1 MAAQQAILVITP
13 TEGDTWHVGGPITC
27 KISSQQTA
35 GAYTVLEFI
44 LNPQGGPPLH
54 VHHREDELFYVV
66 EGQCTVGTKEQSQQ
80 SSAGTL
86 VRFPKGT
93 PHFFHNESSVPCKL
107 LITAIPGGLDYY
119 FAEIAAALAANQ
131 PDNISAINQ
140 KYQIDFLPPS

>member
-1 MAAQQAILVITP
+1 MATEQSILVISP
-13 TEGDTWHVGGPITC
+13 NDGDTWNVGGPITC

-66 EGQCTVGTKEQSQQ
+66 EGECIVGSKEQSYQA
-80 SSAGTL
+80 SAGTL

-93 PHFFHNESSVPCKL
+93 AHFFRNESSAPCKL
-107 LITAIPGGLDYY
+107 LITAIPGGLDHY
-119 FAEIAAALAANQ
+119 FSEIAVALAANQ
-131 PDNISAINQ
+131 PDTIPAINR
-140 KYQIDFLPPS
+140 KYEIDFLPPS